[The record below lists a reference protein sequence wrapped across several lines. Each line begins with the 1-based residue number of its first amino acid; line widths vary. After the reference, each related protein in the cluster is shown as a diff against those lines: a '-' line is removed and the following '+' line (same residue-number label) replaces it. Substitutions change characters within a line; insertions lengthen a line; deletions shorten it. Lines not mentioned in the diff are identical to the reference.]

1 MVYRK
6 LGYRLSLGIILLLI
20 VVYSPA
26 LAATG
31 SGPDTGLPDQ
41 ILLSWTEDPAT
52 TQTISWRSG
61 AGNTREVVQY
71 LPAADYDGSFTAA
84 REVAGKGSPLY
95 DGYFRWEA
103 TLRGLTPGTQYVY
116 RVGREGAW
124 SEPAFFSTGS
134 ACDNFSFLFMGDVQ
148 GGYQEWGEMLAGVLA
163 ENPDLSFLLLG
174 GDLVDQGHKIEE
186 WEEFFA
192 AAPEVFRRLPLLP
205 ALGNHDNPELFRKI
219 FALPQNGPAG
229 YGETIYSFDYGS
241 CHITVLD
248 SNSLGKPGTG
258 DYEKIAAWLR
268 QDLARSQKAWKFVVC
283 HHPPYQAVDNWRGEH
298 LQANW
303 VPLLEEGGVDLVFAG
318 DQHVY
323 MRTKPL
329 WEGKV
334 RADGQGIVYIIG
346 NAGDKHYGLG
356 PEKDYIARAVA
367 GVSSYQLVEIQGNT
381 LTLTSRDAEGRV
393 LDRCILVKEAQDQD
407 SANGPASRAAVGFFF
422 RRALLAPLS
431 MFLQGWN

>member
-124 SEPAFFSTGS
+124 SEPALFSTGS

-219 FALPQNGPAG
+219 FALPKMGRRVMGRPSTPSTMAAATSPSWTATPWESPAPATTRRLPPG
-229 YGETIYSFDYGS
+229 SGRTWPAARRPGNLSSATIP
-241 CHITVLD
+241 L
-248 SNSLGKPGTG
+248 PGRG
-258 DYEKIAAWLR
+258 
-268 QDLARSQKAWKFVVC
+268 QLA
-283 HHPPYQAVDNWRGEH
+283 GEH